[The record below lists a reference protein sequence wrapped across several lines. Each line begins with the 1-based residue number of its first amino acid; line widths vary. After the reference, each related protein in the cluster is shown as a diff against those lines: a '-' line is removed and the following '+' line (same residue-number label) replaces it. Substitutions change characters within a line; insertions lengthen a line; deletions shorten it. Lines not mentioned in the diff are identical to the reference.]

1 MRSAVVVACM
11 LFGTC
16 APAGAQVSIG
26 INLGAYPDLVAVPG
40 YPVYYAPRLDS
51 NFFFYDGLYW
61 VYAQDSWYASS
72 WYDGPWDMVA
82 PESVPLFVLRVPVR
96 YYRQPPGYFG
106 GWSPEAPPRWGEHW
120 GRNWEQRRSGWDRWD
135 RASAPAPA
143 PLPTYQREYSGERY
157 PRGDQQ
163 LALRAQNYHYQ
174 PREAAV
180 REQFQ
185 HPPAQATPPQ
195 RQAQTERDRPGTPRP
210 DTRRG
215 NTAVAAESAV
225 APARADAPARAESQP
240 PPRGHA
246 ADATHP
252 PQAERGK
259 PPQPGNPGAED
270 RRGRPEPAA
279 PQRESQPSHS
289 REQTDR
295 TPASAPTQAP
305 RGDPEH
311 ERDH

>member
-1 MRSAVVVACM
+1 MRPAVVVACI
-11 LFGTC
+11 LLGTC

-26 INLGAYPDLVAVPG
+26 INIRAYPDLVAVPG
-40 YPVYYAPRLDS
+40 YPVYYAPQLDS
-51 NFFFYDGLYW
+51 NLFFYDGLYW
-61 VYAQDSWYASS
+61 VYAQDRWYASS
-72 WYDGPWDMVA
+72 WYNGPWDAVA
-82 PESVPLFVLRVPVR
+82 PEGVPFFVLRVPVR
-96 YYRQPPGYFG
+96 YYRQPPTYFG
-106 GWSPEAPPRWGEHW
+106 GWAQEAPPHWGEHW

-157 PRGDQQ
+157 PRADQQ
-163 LALRAQNYHYQ
+163 RALGNQNYHYQ
-174 PREAAV
+174 PREAGV
-180 REQFQ
+180 RQQFQ
-185 HPPAQATPPQ
+185 HPPVQEAPPPH
-195 RQAQTERDRPGTPRP
+195 QAQTERDRQGTPRP
-210 DTRRG
+210 DNRRG
-215 NTAVAAESAV
+215 NTPVAAESAV
-225 APARADAPARAESQP
+225 APGRAQSQP
-240 PPRGHA
+240 PPGGHA

-259 PPQPGNPGAED
+259 PPQPGSPGIED
-270 RRGRPEPAA
+270 KKARPEQGA

-295 TPASAPTQAP
+295 TPASAPAQAP

>member
-1 MRSAVVVACM
+1 MRSAVVVACT
-11 LFGTC
+11 LLGTC

-51 NFFFYDGLYW
+51 NLFFYDGLYW

-72 WYDGPWDMVA
+72 WYDGPWDAVD
-82 PESVPLFVLRVPVR
+82 PEWVPLFVLRVPVR

-106 GWSPEAPPRWGEHW
+106 GWAPEAPPHWGEHW

-157 PRGDQQ
+157 PGVDQQ
-163 LALRAQNYHYQ
+163 LALRNQNYHYQ

-180 REQFQ
+180 RQQFQ
-185 HPPAQATPPQ
+185 HPPAQEAPPQ
-195 RQAQTERDRPGTPRP
+195 RQAQSERDRQSAPRP
-210 DTRRG
+210 DMHRG
-215 NTAVAAESAV
+215 NTPVAVENAV
-225 APARADAPARAESQP
+225 APGRAESHP
-240 PPRGHA
+240 PSGGYPA
-246 ADATHP
+246 EATHP
-252 PQAERGK
+252 PQAERAERGK
-259 PPQPGNPGAED
+259 PPQSGNPGGQDKE
-270 RRGRPEPAA
+270 RRPEPGA
-279 PQRESQPSHS
+279 PQRESQPPRS

-295 TPASAPTQAP
+295 TPASAPAQAP

>member
-1 MRSAVVVACM
+1 MRPAVVVACM

-16 APAGAQVSIG
+16 APVGAQVSIG
-26 INLGAYPDLVAVPG
+26 INLGGYPDLVAVPG

-61 VYAQDSWYASS
+61 VYAQDNWYASS

-135 RASAPAPA
+135 RTSAPAPA

-157 PRGDQQ
+157 PRADQQ
-163 LALRAQNYHYQ
+163 LALRNENYHYQ

-180 REQFQ
+180 RQQFQ
-185 HPPAQATPPQ
+185 HPPAQAPAQAAPPQ
-195 RQAQTERDRPGTPRP
+195 RQAQIERDRPGAPRP
-210 DTRRG
+210 DIRGGSTR
-215 NTAVAAESAV
+215 VAAESAV
-225 APARADAPARAESQP
+225 APARAEAPARA
-240 PPRGHA
+240 
-246 ADATHP
+246 
-252 PQAERGK
+252 
-259 PPQPGNPGAED
+259 
-270 RRGRPEPAA
+270 
-279 PQRESQPSHS
+279 PSHS

-295 TPASAPTQAP
+295 PPASAPAQAP